1 MKPNILSAPR
11 LICLSLF
18 VFVTFAVGAGT
29 ARAQEYKLQ
38 INLDHLA
45 PKAAKVID
53 VNIDGA
59 LLQLARSFLSDK
71 KPNEARAKEV
81 IAGLKGIYV
90 KSFEFDREGGYS
102 LGDVEAIRTQLR
114 TPQWSRIVGIVSKN
128 EGDNVE
134 VYTRIEG
141 TQIIGLA
148 VVSAEPKELTVVNIV
163 GPIDIS
169 KLRDLE
175 GNFGI
180 PGLDIKIGNGIRI
193 GSDKKTAEENR
204 PAASTEVQK
213 P

>member
-1 MKPNILSAPR
+1 MKTIVLISPR

-18 VFVTFAVGAGT
+18 VFVGAAGT
-29 ARAQEYKLQ
+29 VRAQEDKLQ

-90 KSFEFDREGGYS
+90 KSFEFDKEGGYS
-102 LGDVEAIRTQLR
+102 PGDVEAIRSQLR
-114 TPQWSRIVGIVSKN
+114 TPLWSRIVGIISKN

-148 VVSAEPKELTVVNIV
+148 VVSAEPKQLTVVNIV

-180 PGLDIKIGNGIRI
+180 PGLDIKIGNGTRTGGDKT
-193 GSDKKTAEENR
+193 GSQAGN
-204 PAASTEVQK
+204 PAAEGGKQK